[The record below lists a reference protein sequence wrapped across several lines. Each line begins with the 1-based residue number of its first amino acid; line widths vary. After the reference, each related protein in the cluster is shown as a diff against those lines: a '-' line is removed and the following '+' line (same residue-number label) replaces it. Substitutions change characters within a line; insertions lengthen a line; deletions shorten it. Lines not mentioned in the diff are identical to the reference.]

1 MTQGVSL
8 LPPGLEK
15 MPEIVSLPVVAV
27 LGPLDRALEREKR
40 ALVQAPPGAG
50 KTTLVPL
57 ALMDRPWL
65 GNKKII
71 MLEPRRLAARACAAH
86 MARLLGEKPGQT
98 VGFQV
103 RMDRCIG
110 PATRIEIITEGILT
124 RRIQSDPGLEETGL
138 LIFDEFHERH
148 IHGDLGLA
156 LALESAEVLN
166 PGLRILVM
174 SATMDSQALSAMMGN
189 APMIDSQ
196 GKTWPVDTHYLDTRP
211 DAGSGQ
217 AGMFPGRPGDK
228 ATQIIG
234 PCFRTVVSAVEKDEG
249 DILVF
254 LPGAAQIRKLAE
266 QLGDRFKNEA
276 GVRIHPLFG
285 NLSPEAQ
292 AAAIAPSKPGQRK
305 IVLATPI
312 AETSL
317 TIQGVRVVVDSGLAN
332 VPRFSPGRGMT
343 RLTTLAVSRASADQR
358 RGRAGRTG
366 PGVCYRLWSEHVHQG
381 LVPFNRPEILSAD
394 LAPLVLE
401 LANWG
406 VTDPNTLNWLDLPP
420 EPAFE
425 AAAALLRQLEA
436 LDGRGRIT
444 AHGRVLLA
452 AGTHPR
458 LAHMV
463 IRAGAIGQGFMAC
476 CLAALVEE
484 RDFVHADRARTDP
497 DIGLRL
503 EILDRLAKGAQPG
516 GKGFHA
522 GRAKAVLARAGHLAT
537 QFKVRGRSME
547 IPQAGR
553 LLAFA
558 WPERVAKKRKSDGL
572 AYLMASGGGAF
583 FQSANS
589 ISGREFIV
597 AAHLDGTPKNAAV
610 FLAAAYDGEDLE
622 MDFPSS
628 VDIRKEV
635 VWDEQRQAVKAVT
648 RTLYGKLL
656 LNETPMARPDPGQV
670 REALIQ
676 GIARTGPERLAWS
689 KTATAFRHR
698 VIFLKTLGDT
708 DPAFRDLPD
717 LSDRSLASTLNVWL
731 APFLDGISSLAG
743 IKQVDLEAA
752 LKAMFTWDQLKLV
765 DDHAPTHV
773 VVPSGSKIPLR
784 YGDENG
790 PLDHPVLAVRLQ
802 EMFGLAATP
811 AIARGKVPL
820 TLHLLSPAS
829 RPVQI
834 TRDLNN
840 FWLNTY
846 KEVKKDLMGRYPKH
860 YWPDDP
866 GTAPPTARA
875 KPRKK

>member
-1 MTQGVSL
+1 MTEGVSL
-8 LPPGLEK
+8 LPPCLRK
-15 MPEIVSLPVVAV
+15 TPEIVSLPVVDV
-27 LGPLDRALEREKR
+27 LDELDKALETEKR

-57 ALMDRPWL
+57 ALKDRPWL
-65 GNKKII
+65 KNKKII

-86 MARLLGEKPGQT
+86 MANLLGEKPGQT

-110 PATRIEIITEGILT
+110 PGTRIEIITEGILT

-174 SATMDSQALSAMMGN
+174 SATMDTQGLSAIMGN
-189 APMIDSQ
+189 APMISSQ
-196 GKTWPVDTHYLDTRP
+196 GKTWPVDTHYLDT
-211 DAGSGQ
+211 GGEQ
-217 AGMFPGRPGDK
+217 AGRFPGRPGDK
-228 ATQIIG
+228 AAQILG
-234 PCFRTVVSAVEKDEG
+234 PCFRAVVRALEKDEG

-266 QLGDRFKNEA
+266 QLGNRFKDEA
-276 GVRIHPLFG
+276 EVRIHPLFG
-285 NLSPEAQ
+285 NLSHEAQ
-292 AAAIAPSKPGQRK
+292 AAAIAPSRSGQRK

-332 VPRFSPGRGMT
+332 APRFSPGRGMT
-343 RLTTLAVSRASADQR
+343 RLSTLAVSRASADQR
-358 RGRAGRTG
+358 RGRAGRTA

-381 LVPFNRPEILSAD
+381 LVPFNRPEILNAD
-394 LAPLVLE
+394 LSSLTLE

-406 VTDPNTLNWLDLPP
+406 VTDPGELNWLDLPP
-420 EPAFE
+420 ESAFD
-425 AAAALLRQLEA
+425 AAVVLLKQLEA
-436 LDGRGRIT
+436 LDDYGRIT
-444 AHGRVLLA
+444 PHGRALLA

-463 IRAGAIGQGFMAC
+463 IRANAIGQGFMAC
-476 CLAALVEE
+476 CLAALIEE
-484 RDFVHADRARTDP
+484 RDFVFSDRARPDP
-497 DIGLRL
+497 DICLRL
-503 EILDRLAKGAQPG
+503 EILDRMAQGKPQG
-516 GKGFHA
+516 GRGFHA
-522 GRAKAVLARAGHLAT
+522 GRAKAVLARARHLVT
-537 QFKVRGRSME
+537 RFKVRGRSME
-547 IPQAGR
+547 IPEAGR
-553 LLAFA
+553 FLAFA
-558 WPERVAKKRKSDGL
+558 WPERVAKKRKSDPL
-572 AYLMASGGGAF
+572 SYLMAQGGGTF
-583 FQSANS
+583 FRSENS
-589 ISGREFIV
+589 ISGREFMV
-597 AAHLDGTPKNAAV
+597 AVHVDGNPRNAAV
-610 FLAAAYDGEDLE
+610 FMAAAYDGADLE
-622 MDFPSS
+622 RDFPSQL
-628 VDIRKEV
+628 DIREEV
-635 VWDEQRQAVKAVT
+635 VWDEERRAVKAVT
-648 RTLYGKLL
+648 RTRYGKLL
-656 LNETPMARPDPGQV
+656 LKETPLARPDPGQI
-670 REALIQ
+670 RQALIQ
-676 GIARTGPERLAWS
+676 GIVRAGPESLAWS

-698 VIFLKTLGDT
+698 VIFLKTLGKVES
-708 DPAFRDLPD
+708 ALSELPD
-717 LSDRSLASTLNVWL
+717 LSDRALASTLDVWL

-743 IKQVDLEAA
+743 LKQVDLETA

-765 DDHAPTHV
+765 DTHAPTHII
-773 VVPSGSKIPLR
+773 VPSGSKIPLR

-811 AIARGKVPL
+811 SIARGKVAL

-834 TRDLNN
+834 TRDLEN

-866 GTAPPTARA
+866 GTASPTARA
-875 KPRKK
+875 KPRKR